1 MALDVRFTRSGS
13 ALLYRNHAA
22 YLAGIFPPTRN
33 DCEST
38 DATCGNA
45 VDCGIEALN
54 IGDAALNQAMD
65 RLQSRKCNLFR
76 FPLFP
81 YWHYGKPGD
90 SYSPFR
96 REVNGLW
103 KLDSLNGSY
112 KDRLR
117 RMIEIAGTHKI
128 AVQLT
133 LFDTNGI
140 EAGAERWKRSPWN
153 DDNNTSSFIKSSP
166 ANDGLTGFYQFDQNP
181 ALKQIQEAYLQWVV
195 GWTKDYWNVFYEIM
209 NEPGGNVDARVAWAN
224 WVTGVIDGAVLS
236 QRLIFYNM
244 HPYTAPDM
252 NHWSDNRATLTNYS
266 KLDGVIFHGN
276 PAVITPGDAQFTK
289 YSDKIFQVSSDAGP
303 VPQRCRKSWNTAV
316 TNHAFDY
323 GMMFQAETLSL
334 PAADGIGAA
343 NQQPTDLS

>member
-1 MALDVRFTRSGS
+1 MPLDVRFTRLGS
-13 ALLYRNHAA
+13 VLSYRNHAA
-22 YLAGIFPPTRN
+22 YLAGIFPPTRS

-45 VDCGIEALN
+45 IDCGIEALN

-65 RLQSRKCNLFR
+65 RLQSRKCNFFR

-140 EAGAERWKRSPWN
+140 EVGADRWKRSPWN
-153 DDNNTSSFIKSSP
+153 DANNTSPFITS
-166 ANDGLTGFYQFDQNP
+166 NTDGLTGFYQIDQNP

-209 NEPGGNVDARVAWAN
+209 NEPGGNLDAKVAWAN

-244 HPYTAPDM
+244 HPYTANDM
-252 NHWSDNRATLTNYS
+252 NHWYDNRATLTHYS

-276 PAVITPGDAQFTK
+276 PTDIKPGDARFAK
-289 YSDKIFQVSSDAGP
+289 YRDKIFQVSSDAGP
-303 VPQRCRKSWNTAV
+303 IPYRCRKAWNTTA

-334 PAADGIGAA
+334 PAADGIAAA
-343 NQQPTDLS
+343 NRQPTDLY